1 MAFPTLAE
9 IQSNSAVKPEA
20 ESAPATEASAPTPET
35 PNLEAVGESGTDQPQ
50 EDASAGTEQDAQP
63 TETRDAAQSSE
74 EGESNRIPY
83 NRFKEKVDQVNTLK
97 ETNEL
102 LKKQLESLQS
112 KPEVETQP
120 EPEEP
125 DAILEQLNSL
135 DEYESDSDMVKVM
148 KDMAEELKTLRAKAS
163 RSEQGVQ
170 EIRVQEQ
177 VQKIEAE
184 ISSVTKDLDV
194 YDKAGARVFI
204 LQTLSKQP
212 EQSVKSLAD
221 QFSQWEK
228 SQEDIILKR
237 LGMKRPEARKEAK
250 EAEPDVPPRP
260 ATAGAKTG
268 SPVTSQ
274 KKPGTLKDLRKTLVS
289 GRRR

>member
-1 MAFPTLAE
+1 
-9 IQSNSAVKPEA
+9 
-20 ESAPATEASAPTPET
+20 
-35 PNLEAVGESGTDQPQ
+35 
-50 EDASAGTEQDAQP
+50 
-63 TETRDAAQSSE
+63 
-74 EGESNRIPY
+74 
-83 NRFKEKVDQVNTLK
+83 
-97 ETNEL
+97 
-102 LKKQLESLQS
+102 
-112 KPEVETQP
+112 
-120 EPEEP
+120 
-125 DAILEQLNSL
+125 
-135 DEYESDSDMVKVM
+135 MVKVM

-274 KKPGTLKDLRKTLVS
+274 KKPVTLKDLRKTLVS